1 MKFHSKK
8 KKNPHLNPKN
18 LFYNLSLKTHACGTV
33 HPWKGL
39 LQEIASAKSKVC
51 GESIT
56 MSYDN
61 KIVAHHTLDRKHVTL
76 VSTAYNAQ
84 VFFI

>member
-8 KKNPHLNPKN
+8 NNPHLNPKN
-18 LFYNLSLKTHACGTV
+18 LFYNLLSLKTHACGTV

-39 LQEIASAKSKVC
+39 PQEIASAKSKVC

-56 MSYDN
+56 MNYDN
-61 KIVAHHTLDRKHVTL
+61 KIVANHTLDRKHVTL
-76 VSTAYNAQ
+76 ISTAYNAQ
-84 VFFI
+84 GFFI

>member
-8 KKNPHLNPKN
+8 NNPHLNPKN
-18 LFYNLSLKTHACGTV
+18 LFYNLLSLKTHACGTV

-39 LQEIASAKSKVC
+39 PQEIASAKSKVC

-56 MSYDN
+56 MNYDN
-61 KIVAHHTLDRKHVTL
+61 KIAAHHTLDRKHVTL
-76 VSTAYNAQ
+76 ISTAYNAQ
-84 VFFI
+84 GFFI